1 MSAQQIETILIF
13 KQARALGI
21 PSDVPFIT
29 ASLSSDDIESAEGAA
44 EGAITFASWSSKT
57 DTPGNLAFVEK
68 YRTRYGREPSVWA
81 ALSYA
86 AVHVLAEAIANAE
99 SPDSVEIRDALANIS
114 NLDTVLG
121 QFSFNEVGDG
131 AYDPKVLI
139 VRDGRLEAF
148 GDGDMQ

>member
-1 MSAQQIETILIF
+1 MPN
-13 KQARALGI
+13 RRI
-21 PSDVPFIT
+21 PW
-29 ASLSSDDIESAEGAA
+29 ESG
-44 EGAITFASWSSKT
+44 
-57 DTPGNLAFVEK
+57 
-68 YRTRYGREPSVWA
+68 
-81 ALSYA
+81 
-86 AVHVLAEAIANAE
+86 
-99 SPDSVEIRDALANIS
+99 ALANIS